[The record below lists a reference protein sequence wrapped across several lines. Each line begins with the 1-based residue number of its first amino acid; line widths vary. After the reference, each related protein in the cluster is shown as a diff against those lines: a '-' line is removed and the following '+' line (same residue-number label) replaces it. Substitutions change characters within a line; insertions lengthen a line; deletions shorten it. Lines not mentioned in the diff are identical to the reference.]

1 MYDVISEL
9 EHLAK
14 SKDGTLD
21 KKPPQENRMNRVQD
35 AGRQ

>member
-14 SKDGTLD
+14 SKDGALD
-21 KKPPQENRMNRVQD
+21 KKSPQESRMNRVQD
-35 AGRQ
+35 EGCQ